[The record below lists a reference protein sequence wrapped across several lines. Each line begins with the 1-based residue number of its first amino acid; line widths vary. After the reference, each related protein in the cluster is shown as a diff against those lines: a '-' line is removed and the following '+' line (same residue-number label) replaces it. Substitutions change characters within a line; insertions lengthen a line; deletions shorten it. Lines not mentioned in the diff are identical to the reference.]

1 MKKLFRFILKWGF
14 RLLLAALVLG
24 FAWSMLWGRWTTEPL
39 TLPPRVELTYAD
51 AAADGLITP
60 EEIAVHYAPEIN
72 AAVNVLISGAGKGDF
87 ITAVDFDGDF
97 SALNNWENMA
107 SHPLNA
113 VVYWSVQETD
123 THWFAG
129 YYLYHPRDD
138 AEIWLDRHE
147 NDMEGVMLA
156 IPKGVD
162 AFLPPQIMY
171 TQGHGNVFFYTDGT
185 PVMLEGSRHE
195 GGIALDGDRPVIYVA
210 PNGTLSNAGHSIESA
225 LDNSTYWAVGN
236 NGVRYY
242 HGGQAQQPATFNGDY
257 EGNRCSYAL
266 RPLTE
271 LWALRHGPYGDEG
284 VFAEYG
290 AFRGENY
297 GVNKANPPWGWRNKT
312 RFGFG
317 GSFLSDPAWTI
328 NRAID
333 GANLSAMYTVNP
345 YADWRISGIR
355 AVIPVTQDASGCTVH
370 LLCDGWEFS
379 DPAWFTLA
387 EEKPG
392 TWRVTLG
399 DEARS
404 ALYVAAPHTAT
415 WRMEIRQ
422 PDGRS
427 VIGGVVVFTAEKLAP

>member
-1 MKKLFRFILKWGF
+1 
-14 RLLLAALVLG
+14 
-24 FAWSMLWGRWTTEPL
+24 
-39 TLPPRVELTYAD
+39 VELTYAD

-210 PNGTLSNAGHSIESA
+210 PNGTVI
-225 LDNSTYWAVGN
+225 VGKKFD
-236 NGVRYY
+236 
-242 HGGQAQQPATFNGDY
+242 P
-257 EGNRCSYAL
+257 
-266 RPLTE
+266 
-271 LWALRHGPYGDEG
+271 
-284 VFAEYG
+284 
-290 AFRGENY
+290 EN
-297 GVNKANPPWGWRNKT
+297 
-312 RFGFG
+312 
-317 GSFLSDPAWTI
+317 
-328 NRAID
+328 
-333 GANLSAMYTVNP
+333 NP
-345 YADWRISGIR
+345 YSFEVGGEVEQIFKKYGFSRGIYWKSGYK
-355 AVIPVTQDASGCTVH
+355 DYMH
-370 LLCDGWEFS
+370 FS
-379 DPAWFTLA
+379 FF
-387 EEKPG
+387 G
-392 TWRVTLG
+392 T
-399 DEARS
+399 
-404 ALYVAAPHTAT
+404 
-415 WRMEIRQ
+415 
-422 PDGRS
+422 
-427 VIGGVVVFTAEKLAP
+427 